1 MSELSVL
8 VGSPSQKIL
17 SVARNDLTA
26 IPVLS
31 VGDNSLSLDTPIT
44 GPPLWLAHFSLD
56 DGVAV
61 MDIGNLERM
70 ANRERNARIR
80 RELATG
86 KTAETLAAQ
95 HGLTVAQIRR
105 IARQG
110 KA

>member
-1 MSELSVL
+1 
-8 VGSPSQKIL
+8 
-17 SVARNDLTA
+17 
-26 IPVLS
+26 
-31 VGDNSLSLDTPIT
+31 
-44 GPPLWLAHFSLD
+44 
-56 DGVAV
+56 